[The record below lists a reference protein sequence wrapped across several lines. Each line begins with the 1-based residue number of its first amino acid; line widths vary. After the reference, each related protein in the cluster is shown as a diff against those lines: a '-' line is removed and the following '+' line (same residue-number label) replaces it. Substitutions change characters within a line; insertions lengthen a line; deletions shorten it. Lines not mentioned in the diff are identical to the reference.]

1 MPQTQSICGTIR
13 GTLVS
18 QHVRLP
24 YRWELLATLPALKM
38 TPTDLSEALSISLH
52 STQTAAMMPDVV
64 TDGPRTLRRTQLT
77 HKLDS

>member
-1 MPQTQSICGTIR
+1 
-13 GTLVS
+13 
-18 QHVRLP
+18 
-24 YRWELLATLPALKM
+24 
-38 TPTDLSEALSISLH
+38 LH

>member
-1 MPQTQSICGTIR
+1 
-13 GTLVS
+13 
-18 QHVRLP
+18 
-24 YRWELLATLPALKM
+24 M

-64 TDGPRTLRRTQLT
+64 TDRLRTLRRTQLT